1 VAVNWWWDVPEFVE
15 CQKDPKFRSW
25 VAALEEGLDLY
36 LIDFKNI
43 IPDLPE
49 DDMFGEDAIIIAERA
64 FLDCF
69 PDSGSVDLGDARVWD
84 FMKYLGQVFVDKL
97 ECTWVWQP
105 RLPRVGWGFDSP
117 AISTP
122 WPSISLIDMY
132 TMLTATASR
141 QTPGGWLR
149 LFRANRE
156 DYVEW
161 KSSQG

>member
-1 VAVNWWWDVPEFVE
+1 MEFNWWWDIPEFVAA
-15 CQKDPKFRSW
+15 QKDPKFRSW
-25 VAALEEGLDLY
+25 VAALVEGLDLY

-43 IPDLPE
+43 IPDLPD
-49 DDMFGEDAIIIAERA
+49 DDMFSEDAIIAAERA
-64 FLDCF
+64 FLGCF
-69 PDSGSVDLGDARVWD
+69 PTVESVDLDDSRVWD

-105 RLPRVGWGFDSP
+105 RLARVGWGFDSP

-122 WPSISLIDMY
+122 WPSISLLPMY
-132 TMLTATASR
+132 TMMTATAHR
-141 QTPGGWLR
+141 KTGEEWVD